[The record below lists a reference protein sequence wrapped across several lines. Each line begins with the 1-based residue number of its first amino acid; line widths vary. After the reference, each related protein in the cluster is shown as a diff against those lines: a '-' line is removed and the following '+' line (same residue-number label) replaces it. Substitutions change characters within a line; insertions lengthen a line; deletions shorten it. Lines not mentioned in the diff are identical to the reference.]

1 MQSHWLGKGRVSG
14 GCRNGRYTRRNN
26 KRKNLT
32 HVKEEG
38 CGPAFSL
45 SHTHFNSLQQQKRKK
60 KKRSYSSLFF
70 SLADYLRLKPSL
82 RSFLIRFYLICYPQ
96 NPKPLFFPWSC
107 RKIPGKAKQMSSQDS
122 TFFLLSLLLLSTN
135 KWSFGVV

>member
-26 KRKNLT
+26 KRENLT

-38 CGPAFSL
+38 RFQARQGKANVKSRRHLFS
-45 SHTHFNSLQQQKRKK
+45 
-60 KKRSYSSLFF
+60 
-70 SLADYLRLKPSL
+70 
-82 RSFLIRFYLICYPQ
+82 
-96 NPKPLFFPWSC
+96 PLF
-107 RKIPGKAKQMSSQDS
+107 IAA
-122 TFFLLSLLLLSTN
+122 LTN